1 MARTQHGALA
11 EAVPCRGDDRAAAG
25 ACRAE
30 RLDQQ
35 SELRRDLW
43 LHFEE
48 RPELHGDPW
57 EGCEDLAREDLVEW
71 LLDFSRRKDGG
82 PHSGPEQTHASLQ
95 QRAGEER
102 LRAVVGGLL
111 CASTG
116 AAVGS
121 HTPGAL
127 VMLRGGGSGP
137 ASATAMGVLGSD
149 FCDHASSVGTASTA
163 SSLHGVHRGTAPSSL
178 MSLAT
183 STLGAEA
190 EEGPAP
196 LDVGGTGYV
205 GHLRGWGPVPAAR
218 AGERRDSASQ
228 VVALLGGSLI
238 RFPLLRTVESAW
250 VESEHIPASIAEAE
264 QAAYALSSAVV
275 KPCFQA

>member
-11 EAVPCRGDDRAAAG
+11 EAVPCRGDDGAAAG